1 MVGAWSLVVSSS
13 FCTLMTGLYMNG
25 LGSRDGADDIT
36 IDDAQRSAEAYG
48 MADGR
53 HAAEATADDA
63 ETCIFSMNLG

>member
-1 MVGAWSLVVSSS
+1 MS
-13 FCTLMTGLYMNG
+13 GLYMNG

-36 IDDAQRSAEAYG
+36 IDDPQRSAEAYG